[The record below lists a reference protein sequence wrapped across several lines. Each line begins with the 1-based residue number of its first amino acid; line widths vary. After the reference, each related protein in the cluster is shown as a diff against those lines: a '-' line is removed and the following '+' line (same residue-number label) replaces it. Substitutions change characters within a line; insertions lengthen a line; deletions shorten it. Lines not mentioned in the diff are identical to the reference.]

1 MGLAIVGIQ
10 PGCPPCVQ
18 ADEAAEQHLAQ
29 ANAALVGRNAI
40 VNKGCFTV
48 TALAWDPV
56 RPGKRNSGAAAAPFT
71 PPGVQAI

>member
-1 MGLAIVGIQ
+1 M
-10 PGCPPCVQ
+10 Q

-48 TALAWDPV
+48 TALVWDHE
-56 RPGKRNSGAAAAPFT
+56 RPRNFDKCAAAGLPIG
-71 PPGVQAI
+71 PGVQAG